1 VKKWFLFLAIFG
13 LHVHLAAQGMRWD
26 RPNAGIQTGIVL
38 NIGTH
43 ETAVG
48 IQLKAF
54 VGFDY
59 AQLNVGNTFVW
70 KFASYGNRKK
80 FYENRAYFGVMGMLG
95 KENAAYDFELD
106 GLNHQ
111 TRRNFALGFNYLIYT
126 DNAGTSQLSGG
137 FGMHIKNF
145 AIRFENDVFGGQA
158 KDRFRTGILAF
169 SVKQEWF
176 KINAGMYLW
185 TGETG
190 NSFWDRTKS
199 AKMPSGYRS
208 LEALPYGRTSHGIFY
223 GGVQFLL
230 PYGNYAHL
238 RVGVDSEHFRHFLQ
252 NRLTHDL
259 MFLPEKVQRNTPH
272 YPRLD
277 ENGCPVFEKELVR
290 KNRYYLQFG
299 LND

>member
-1 VKKWFLFLAIFG
+1 MFFLVVFAAHVV
-13 LHVHLAAQGMRWD
+13 LHAQGMRWD
-26 RPNAGIQTGIVL
+26 KPNAGFQTGIVL

-43 ETAVG
+43 ETALG
-48 IQLKAF
+48 LQLKAF
-54 VGFDY
+54 IGFDY
-59 AQLNVGNTFVW
+59 AQLNVGNIFSW

-80 FYENRAYFGVMGMLG
+80 FYENRAYFGAMGMLG
-95 KENAAYDFELD
+95 KKNAAFDFELD

-111 TRRNFALGFNYLIYT
+111 TRRSFALGFNYIIYS

-137 FGMHIKNF
+137 FGLHIKNF
-145 AIRFENDVFGGQA
+145 AIRFENDVFGGQT

-169 SVKQEWF
+169 SVKQDYF
-176 KINAGMYLW
+176 KINAGMYIW
-185 TGETG
+185 TGETA
-190 NSFWDRTKS
+190 NSFWDRVKS
-199 AKMPSGYRS
+199 DKMPSGYRS
-208 LEALPYGRTSHGIFY
+208 LEDLPYGKTSHGIVY

-238 RVGVDSEHFRHFLQ
+238 RIGVDSEHFRHFLQ
-252 NRLTHDL
+252 NRLIHDL
-259 MFLPEKVQRNTPH
+259 MFLPEKVKRNTPH

-299 LND
+299 FND